1 MSSARTPKRTD
12 EMILV
17 PARTLRMSRIRKAIV
32 GVSILGTLGVLA
44 GTGTFASFSA
54 STTNAGNVFSTGKL
68 ELSNTKQSGTAC
80 LSGYSGTGTGSP
92 QANLDANGNSSCD
105 SAFNL
110 TLRRPGDTATASL
123 AIANTGNYDGELQF
137 WLPNG
142 CQNETVT
149 TPAGS
154 ANLCGKLEVFIQETN
169 SDYSTPTA
177 SCVFPAA
184 SGTACNTTWSAA
196 SDSLT
201 DLATAA
207 TVASPFPSTALL
219 LPASG
224 TTTRYFQIKVKF
236 GDAGFDG
243 SGNGLDNAYQNR
255 RAAFDLV
262 WRLQE
267 A

>member
-1 MSSARTPKRTD
+1 MSSARNLQRPD
-12 EMILV
+12 GMVLV

-32 GVSILGTLGVLA
+32 GVSLLGAVGVLA

-68 ELSNTKQSGTAC
+68 ELSNAKQSGTAC
-80 LSGYSGTGTGSP
+80 LSGYSGPGTGSP
-92 QANLDANGNSSCD
+92 QSNLDSNGNSSCD
-105 SAFNL
+105 TLFNL
-110 TLRRPGDTATASL
+110 TLSRPGDTATANL
-123 AIANTGNYDGELQF
+123 AIGNTGSYDGELQF
-137 WLPNG
+137 WLANG
-142 CQNETVT
+142 CQNQTVA

-154 ANLCGKLEVFIQETN
+154 SNLCGKLEVYVQEMN
-169 SDYSTPTA
+169 SSYTTPTS

-184 SGTACNTTWSAA
+184 AGTACNTGWSAS

-207 TVASPFPSTALL
+207 TASTPFPSTPLS
-219 LPASG
+219 LPNTG
-224 TTTRYFQIKVKF
+224 TTTRYFQIKLRF
-236 GDAGFDG
+236 GDLGFDAN
-243 SGNGLDNAYQNR
+243 GNGLDNAYQNR

>member
-1 MSSARTPKRTD
+1 MSSGRNLERSD
-12 EMILV
+12 EMVLV

-32 GVSILGTLGVLA
+32 GVSLLGTVGVLA

-54 STTNAGNVFSTGKL
+54 STTNSGNVFSTGKL

-80 LSGYSGTGTGSP
+80 LSGYSGPGTGSP
-92 QANLDANGNSSCD
+92 QSNLDSNGNSSCD
-105 SAFNL
+105 TLFNL
-110 TLRRPGDTATASL
+110 TLNSPGDTATANL
-123 AIANTGNYDGELQF
+123 AIANTGNYDGKLQF
-137 WLPNG
+137 WLANG
-142 CQNETVT
+142 CQNQTVA

-154 ANLCGKLEVFIQETN
+154 SNLCGKLEVYIQEMT
-169 SDYSTPTA
+169 SSSYATPTS

-184 SGTACNTTWSAA
+184 GSACNTSWSAS

-207 TVASPFPSTALL
+207 TASSPFPGTALD
-219 LPASG
+219 LPKTGA
-224 TTTRYFQIKVKF
+224 TTRYFQIKLNF
-236 GDAGFDG
+236 GDVGFDAN
-243 SGNGLDNAYQNR
+243 GNGLDNAYQNR